1 MKLYY
6 FKDPKGNF
14 GDDLNPWLW
23 QQLLCDIFHDDD
35 ADLFVGVGTLLNHR
49 IPDAPAVT
57 VFGSGHGYGEL
68 PKQHQHWTFY
78 AVRGPLTAKAF
89 GLAGEL
95 AITDPASLT
104 PRYHQYSGP
113 KVHKVSFMPH
123 CESARLGDWAKV
135 CALAGIHYIDPRQPF
150 LQVFDAICQSELLL
164 TEAMHGAILADSFR
178 VPWVPVKAYR
188 HISEYKWQD
197 WLMSVG
203 LKSQFNTLSPVWRGD
218 NHLSTASRLKNQLK
232 RGLRHTPLW
241 QKSWGTP
248 PPQAS
253 TSRQIEQTAT
263 ELRQLCQ
270 AKAHLSTD
278 AVFAANTERLLATV
292 QRFKQDQGI

>member
-1 MKLYY
+1 
-6 FKDPKGNF
+6 
-14 GDDLNPWLW
+14 
-23 QQLLCDIFHDDD
+23 
-35 ADLFVGVGTLLNHR
+35 
-49 IPDAPAVT
+49 
-57 VFGSGHGYGEL
+57 
-68 PKQHQHWTFY
+68 
-78 AVRGPLTAKAF
+78 
-89 GLAGEL
+89 
-95 AITDPASLT
+95 
-104 PRYHQYSGP
+104 
-113 KVHKVSFMPH
+113 
-123 CESARLGDWAKV
+123 
-135 CALAGIHYIDPRQPF
+135 
-150 LQVFDAICQSELLL
+150 
-164 TEAMHGAILADSFR
+164 
-178 VPWVPVKAYR
+178 
-188 HISEYKWQD
+188 
-197 WLMSVG
+197 MSVG